1 VPAIREAVRQADS
14 QLAVERLQLLR
25 DVMDRTLSRQRM
37 MATLVGLFGAV
48 ALMLAGFG
56 LYGVMAH
63 VATERTREI
72 GIRLAIGAQPSSI
85 VTLLL
90 GQGLRLLGI
99 GAAIGLA
106 GALLGTRYIEAQLF
120 GVTATDPLTFI
131 SGCAVLAIAG
141 IMALAIPAIRAMRI
155 DPISALRA

>member
-1 VPAIREAVRQADS
+1 
-14 QLAVERLQLLR
+14 
-25 DVMDRTLSRQRM
+25 M

-48 ALMLAGFG
+48 ALILAVFG

-63 VATERTREI
+63 AATQRTREI
-72 GIRLAIGAQPSSI
+72 GIRLAMGAQPASI

-90 GQGLRLLGI
+90 GQGFRLLGI
-99 GAAIGLA
+99 GLALGLT

-120 GVTATDPLTFI
+120 GVTATDPLTFV

-141 IMALAIPAIRAMRI
+141 LTASVIP
-155 DPISALRA
+155 ALRAMHVDPAIALRRT